1 LLHNLSSIG
10 EREMSGRVLITDD
23 DRAMCEMLEAD
34 LGHRG
39 FIVKWHTSAA
49 ESVETVK
56 KEDFDVLLTDLQMPG
71 LNGIELCR
79 RIVSLRPDIPVIVIT
94 AFGSMDSAVSALRA
108 GAYDFISK
116 PVDTDNLTIVLER
129 AIKHRELLEQVAT
142 LQQTVRELRGSE
154 DIIGTSPAM
163 QKVYDLM
170 KRVSG
175 LDTSILIVGE
185 SGTGKELIA
194 RSLHRN
200 SPRSTGPFVAFNCA
214 AVPETLL
221 ESELFGHSRGAFT
234 DAKTSRDGLFARANG
249 GTLLLDEVADMA
261 EALQPKLLRAI
272 EQRAVRPV
280 GSDRE
285 IPFDVR
291 IIASTNRDIESM
303 VSDGKFRED
312 LYFRLNVIQLNVPPL
327 RARDNDILLLA
338 QHFIGEFAAST
349 SKEVAGIST
358 PAAKKLLAYAW
369 PGNVRE
375 LRNCIE
381 RAVAL
386 TGFDKITV
394 EDLPERIQNFRE
406 SRIVVASGSESEL
419 LTMDEIES
427 RYITHVLKSVR
438 GNKTMASRILG
449 LDRKTLYRRL
459 ERHSINAESLSNPD
473 E

>member
-1 LLHNLSSIG
+1 MLHNLSSIG

>member
-1 LLHNLSSIG
+1 
-10 EREMSGRVLITDD
+10 MSGRVLITDD